1 MPTVASL
8 TPTQQADLFAQVGN
22 AMNNPGFN
30 LDAHI
35 AANTVGG
42 VFTPPVNNPPAT
54 TINNNPASAAAGA
67 TTPATAVATNSATPA
82 NAVPASPA
90 PVTAAAASSIV
101 GLSPAELK
109 SLYSQVGDA
118 MYAPG
123 FSYSAHIAGNT
134 KNGVFVPPVYVPADT
149 TKLLPMPAA
158 GSSAYQDLLAKTGG
172 AAANPGFD
180 YAAHVAATVSQT
192 RKDLSYD
199 DVIRLIKETGSSDV
213 SNIDLVAFRK
223 STGSTVGLGNDYLNP
238 TAAKVAATQIE
249 SAVALKIP
257 PVGSAEYKALS
268 VSTGGA
274 SEQPSFNYAAHV
286 AAITS
291 QTVLKSLSYSEVM
304 TLIAETGKSDFAN
317 FDVVG
322 YQKDK
327 SLAAPMIN
335 RLVSDLSK
343 SNVTAPAVGTP
354 EYQKILQETGLK
366 DLSGFDYKAHLS
378 AKREADLALQTLQG
392 SASDDVIVASPS
404 DKKNIFVLGQGN
416 DKLTASANN
425 DILIGGEGDDV
436 MDGGQGVDKAVFSGS
451 SKDYKITLN
460 PNGKLVVAD
469 TVASRDGADTLEG
482 VERINFA
489 DKSVAFDIKG
499 NAGASYRLYKAA
511 FDRQPDLGGL
521 GYWMYNLDQGA
532 DLAKDVANG
541 FINSKEFQ
549 SLYGAN
555 TTNATF
561 IANLYQNVL
570 HRTPDSSGYAYWDKT
585 LSSGVSRA
593 NILTNFSD
601 SNENIDQVASLVG
614 NGISY
619 TEYVA

>member
-1 MPTVASL
+1 MATFSQAQQDAL
-8 TPTQQADLFAQVGN
+8 TAQVGD
-22 AMNNPGFN
+22 AWKNPGFN
-30 LDAHI
+30 YEAHV

-42 VFTPPVNNPPAT
+42 VFVQPVNNPPAT
-54 TINNNPASAAAGA
+54 ATNNNPASAAAGA
-67 TTPATAVATNSATPA
+67 TSSALLGASPGAA
-82 NAVPASPA
+82 NTVPAAIA
-90 PVTAAAASSIV
+90 PVAAAAPSIA
-101 GLSPAELK
+101 GLSPAELTK
-109 SLYSQVGDA
+109 LYSQVGDA

-134 KNGVFVPPVYVPADT
+134 TNGVFVPPVYIPADT
-149 TKLLPMPAA
+149 TKLLSLPAA
-158 GSSAYQDLLAKTGG
+158 GSSAYQDLLAQTGG
-172 AAANPGFD
+172 AAANPGFN

-192 RKDLSYD
+192 RKDLSYE

-213 SNIDLVAFRK
+213 SSIDLVAFRK
-223 STGSTVGLGNDYLNP
+223 STGSTVGMGNDYLNP
-238 TAAKVAATQIE
+238 TAAKVAAAQIE

-304 TLIAETGKSDFAN
+304 TLIAETGKADFTN

-327 SLAAPMIN
+327 TVAAPLIS
-335 RLVSDLSK
+335 RLVADPAK
-343 SNVTAPAVGTP
+343 VANVTTPAVGTP

-366 DLSGFDYKAHLS
+366 DLAGFDYKAHLS
-378 AKREADLALQTLQG
+378 AKREADVALKTMQA
-392 SASDDVIVASPS
+392 SASDDVLVASPS
-404 DKKNIFVLGQGN
+404 DNKIIFVMGQGN
-416 DKLTASANN
+416 DTLTATDKSE
-425 DILIGGEGDDV
+425 ILIGGEGNDV
-436 MDGGQGVDKAVFSGS
+436 MNGGLGVDKAVYSGS
-451 SKDYKITLN
+451 SKDYKVTVN
-460 PNGKLVVAD
+460 PDGKIVVAD
-469 TVASRDGADTLEG
+469 TVASRDGTDNLTG
-482 VERINFA
+482 VERINFD

-570 HRTPDSSGYAYWDKT
+570 HRTPDASGYAYWDKT